1 LVSNLA
7 QIKILK
13 VNLLFV
19 CSRNRWRSATAEA
32 IYRNSVVHRVKS
44 GGTEPSAVVR
54 VSAKDISWS
63 DIIFAMEKNHKI
75 RLEEKF
81 PAEIR
86 NKRIVVLNI
95 EDNYEY
101 MDAELVEMI
110 KISVEIYLVKF
121 NK

>member
-1 LVSNLA
+1 MVSNLA
-7 QIKILK
+7 QIKIRE

-32 IYRNSVVHRVKS
+32 IYRNSVSHKVKS
-44 GGTEPSAVVR
+44 GGTEPSAVVK
-54 VSAKDISWS
+54 VSAKNISWS
-63 DIIFAMEKNHKI
+63 DIIFVMEKKHKL

-81 PAEIR
+81 TEEIR
-86 NKRIVVLNI
+86 NKTIVVLNI
-95 EDNYEY
+95 DDDYEY

-110 KISVEIYLVKF
+110 KTSVEPYLTKF